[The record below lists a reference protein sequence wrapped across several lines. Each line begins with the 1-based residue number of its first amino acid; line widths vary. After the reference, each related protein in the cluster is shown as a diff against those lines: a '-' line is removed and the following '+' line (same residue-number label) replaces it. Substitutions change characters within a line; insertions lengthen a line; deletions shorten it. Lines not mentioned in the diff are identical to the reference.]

1 MKGPIL
7 VVLAAGMGSRYGGLK
22 QMDRVGK
29 SGEVLLDYS
38 VFDAKRAGFAK
49 AVFIIRHDIEK
60 DFQEL
65 VLDRIGSAFPCDTV
79 FQELD
84 SIVPPAVFEESRK
97 LGRSK
102 PWGTTHALL
111 CAEGKIDAPFAVI
124 NADDFYGR
132 ESFEAL
138 GSFLKGDV
146 SEGAI
151 VPYSLH
157 KTLSPQGTVS
167 RGVCEIENGLLVSV
181 DELTAIAREADG
193 KIYNTGPDG
202 AKRCLPED
210 TPVSMNCW
218 GFPTGIFPA
227 LRRYFDEF
235 LAEKAKDIKG
245 ESYLPLAA
253 DWFVRSGLLDIR
265 ALEADPEWFGVTY
278 KEDREVA
285 VNRIDRLAGQGVYPP
300 ALWNA

>member
-22 QMDRVGK
+22 QMDRIGK

-49 AVFIIRHDIEK
+49 AVFIIRRDIEK
-60 DFQEL
+60 EFREI
-65 VLDRIGSAFPCDTV
+65 VLARIGSAFPCGLA

-111 CAEGKIDAPFAVI
+111 CAEDVIDAPFAVI
-124 NADDFYGR
+124 NADDFYGK
-132 ESFEAL
+132 ESFEVL
-138 GSFLKGDV
+138 GEYLAGDITQ
-146 SEGAI
+146 GAI
-151 VPYSLH
+151 VPYSLC
-157 KTLSPQGTVS
+157 KTLSSQGTVT
-167 RGVCEIENGLLVSV
+167 RGVCEIENGLLSSV

-193 KIYNTGPDG
+193 KIYNTGPGG
-202 AKRCLPED
+202 AKRFLPD
-210 TPVSMNCW
+210 NTPVSMNCW
-218 GFPTGIFPA
+218 GFPAGIFPA

-245 ESYLPLAA
+245 ECYLPMAA
-253 DWFVRSGLLDIR
+253 DWFVKNGLLDIK
-265 ALEADPEWFGVTY
+265 ALEADSEWFGVTY
-278 KEDREVA
+278 KEDRELA
-285 VNRIDRLAGQGVYPP
+285 VNRISRLVEQGVYPP
-300 ALWNA
+300 SLWGG